1 MAIREAAR
9 VQRARRHLAYHIF
22 TRAAVKAHPGTLF
35 VVRVRL
41 SYGDV
46 AETGGRSETEQG
58 GAQGRW
64 ARGAPDRRLG
74 MRWSVPA
81 RGQEPMDGETA
92 GAIRGAPV

>member
-46 AETGGRSETEQG
+46 AETREGPRPSRAEHRAGGRAGPRIGVWGCG
-58 GAQGRW
+58 GPSPRAARNRW
-64 ARGAPDRRLG
+64 TGK
-74 MRWSVPA
+74 
-81 RGQEPMDGETA
+81 
-92 GAIRGAPV
+92 